1 MTYRQSQNSG
11 PQFEPPQSQGRFDTK
26 KVATNLT
33 ILGLLCAV
41 ITFAVV
47 VVTDLIV
54 SAISGWP
61 EQGVAMAVLE
71 AIVAGLIGV
80 FAGLL
85 YIPVVGTGNEN
96 LYGAAIIALT
106 AAAIIV
112 WVLFGGLLDGD
123 WETIIT
129 LVAVICAG
137 STAYIAPSRIE
148 SARLR

>member
-1 MTYRQSQNSG
+1 MTYQQPYDDESRYYS
-11 PQFEPPQSQGRFDTK
+11 PQPQGKFDTK
-26 KVATNLT
+26 KLAINLT
-33 ILGLLCAV
+33 ILGVLCAV

-47 VVTDLIV
+47 IVTDLIV
-54 SAISGWP
+54 STISGWA
-61 EQGVAMAVLE
+61 EQGPAMAILV
-71 AIVAGLIGV
+71 AIVAGLVGV
-80 FAGLL
+80 CAGLL

-96 LYGAAIIALT
+96 LFGVAILALT

-123 WETIIT
+123 WETILT

-137 STAYIAPSRIE
+137 STAYIAPRRIE